1 MALAAASLGACA
13 SPGLFGRA
21 LAHKD
26 ESREAYTTP
35 RESTQGVAVYLD
47 LMRKLIEGDPV
58 TQAETFR
65 SVSQAAAASPT
76 TTNRIKLALAL
87 GTPGHPGSD
96 PKKAAQMLND
106 LLASGSA
113 LLPEER
119 ALVTVHL
126 KEVEQQ
132 LILSQEAEQLKKQAA
147 EKLAAQSAQSS
158 RRIET
163 TEAENAKLRK
173 QLDEAEKKLNAI
185 TNIER
190 SIRERENGA
199 NTN

>member
-1 MALAAASLGACA
+1 MAILAASLSACA

-21 LAHKD
+21 LGHKD
-26 ESREAYTTP
+26 DPREAYAAQHA
-35 RESTQGVAVYLD
+35 RTQGVGAYLD
-47 LMRKLIEGDPV
+47 LMRQLIEGDPV

-65 SVSQAAAASPT
+65 SIAQAAAASPT
-76 TTNRIKLALAL
+76 TSNRIKLALAL

-96 PKKAAQMLND
+96 PKKAANMFND

-132 LILSQEAEQLKKQAA
+132 LILSQETEQLKKQAA
-147 EKLAAQSAQSS
+147 EKLAAQNAQSS
-158 RRIET
+158 RRLENAK
-163 TEAENAKLRK
+163 AENEKLRK